1 MRNENISIA
10 NNNCEYIIFFRRFQT
25 NIRIFNRMIDT
36 SNFVCN
42 YYYII
47 IYNMQYYAYEKCI

>member
-1 MRNENISIA
+1 MKTFLLRITMS
-10 NNNCEYIIFFRRFQT
+10 EYIIFFRRFQT

-42 YYYII
+42 YSIMHTKNVYS
-47 IYNMQYYAYEKCI
+47 YA

>member
-25 NIRIFNRMIDT
+25 NIRIFNRMIDI
-36 SNFVCN
+36 SNFVWN
-42 YYYII
+42 YSIMHTKNVYS
-47 IYNMQYYAYEKCI
+47 YA